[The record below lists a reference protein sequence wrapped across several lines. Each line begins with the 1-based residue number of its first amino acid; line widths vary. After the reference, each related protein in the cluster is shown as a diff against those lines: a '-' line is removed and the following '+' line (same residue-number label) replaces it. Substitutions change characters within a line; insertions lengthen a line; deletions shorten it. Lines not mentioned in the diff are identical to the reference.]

1 MVSGRAPRAD
11 VKEVAMYPA
20 LITAAAAERRRDQIA
35 QATAARRARQARRA
49 RRAAGQAGLARQAGL
64 AGQAGR
70 QAGLANV
77 AARPPVRSA
86 GPATASPAACHS

>member
-49 RRAAGQAGLARQAGL
+49 RRAAGQAGLA
-64 AGQAGR
+64 GQAGR